1 MPGAERR
8 AAAVPGAAD
17 LVADYQGWL
26 AGEGRGS
33 ACYRNAAWA
42 FLGRWPDPAGF
53 AAEPLD
59 RQLALG
65 AAQRPF
71 LTYLTLHGRCRPG
84 WGYLAHRKIGGLLA
98 AARRSPLADDVA
110 RFTAAATDLDYSG
123 HIIKRAAERV
133 AVRLLI
139 QTGRPLTELTGA
151 DLDALAA
158 AFRACAQDK
167 DNTSSWANDRG
178 LVCAAHRV
186 LFHLSV
192 LAHPPEDPRRR
203 PGLGGHY
210 SGVAE
215 PLRELLLDYCTQA
228 AATRA
233 PSTVKSIASHLAGF
247 GRFLSRAEPPLSDLA
262 GLDRRTHIEPW
273 LAALANARHPDG
285 RGHSIGH
292 QRGQILA
299 VRQFLA
305 DITEW
310 GWPAAPARPLIFA
323 RDVPPAPHPLPRYL
337 PPDVDRRLH
346 TALEQVSTSGPSQL
360 ARLHAD
366 ALLLIRATGLRLGEL
381 RDLELDCVHEIDGH
395 GAWLKVPL
403 GKLATERM
411 VPLDDEALVVLD
423 RIAARRTPG
432 RALPHPRTARPTEFL
447 LAYQGRRV
455 SAHALREELA
465 RTAQRADLGKITP
478 HALRHTYATAL
489 VNAGVSLQALM
500 QLLGHVSA
508 AMSLRYGQLFDTTV
522 RAEYERALTQ
532 AKAALTA
539 DQTAGPAATTGGT
552 AGTPFP
558 AGPLA
563 GAPLP
568 LADITGGADWRD
580 TPTIKSR
587 LAGGFC
593 LRAPAQ
599 GSCAYANICEH
610 CPNFRTDAGF
620 LAVLGAQHAD
630 AAALAADAAARGW
643 NDEAAR
649 HRRLADRLDQLI
661 TQAEQP

>member
-1 MPGAERR
+1 VDSSVPGPERR
-8 AAAVPGAAD
+8 AAAVPGAAA
-17 LVADYQGWL
+17 LVADYAGWL
-26 AGEGRGS
+26 AADGRGS
-33 ACYRNAAWA
+33 ACYRDAAWA
-42 FLGRWPDPAGF
+42 FLGRWNDPAAF
-53 AAEPLD
+53 AAEPLAV
-59 RQLALG
+59 RQALTSS
-65 AAQRPF
+65 QRPF
-71 LTYLTLHGRCRPG
+71 LTYLMLHRRCRPG
-84 WGYLAHRKIGGLLA
+84 YDYLAHRKIGGLLA
-98 AARRSPLADDVA
+98 AAQRSPLASDIA

-123 HIIKRAAERV
+123 HIVKRAAERV
-133 AVRLLI
+133 ALRLLI
-139 QTGRPLTELTGA
+139 QTGRPLAELAGT
-151 DLDALAA
+151 DVNALAA
-158 AFRACAQDK
+158 AFRACAEAK
-167 DNTSSWANDRG
+167 GNASSWANDRG
-178 LVCAAHRV
+178 LVCTTHRV
-186 LFHLSV
+186 LFHLGV
-192 LAHPPEDPRRR
+192 LARPPEDPRRR

-215 PLRELLLDYCTQA
+215 PLRGLLLAYCAQA

-233 PSTVKSIASHLAGF
+233 PATVKAIASHLAGF
-247 GRFLSRAEPPLSDLA
+247 GRFLSACRPPLTDLA
-262 GLDRRTHIEPW
+262 VLDRRAHIEPW
-273 LAALANARHPDG
+273 LACLATARHPDG
-285 RGHSIGH
+285 RPYSVGHR
-292 QRGQILA
+292 RGQILT

-310 GWPAAPARPLIFA
+310 GWPVAPARPLIFA
-323 RDVPPAPHPLPRYL
+323 RDIPQAPHPLPRYL
-337 PPDVDRRLH
+337 PPDADRRLLA
-346 TALEQVSTSGPSQL
+346 ALEELSTSGSSAL

-366 ALLLIRATGLRLGEL
+366 ALLLTRATGLRLGEL
-381 RDLELDCVHEIDGH
+381 RDLELDCVHQIDGH

-411 VPLDDEALVVLD
+411 VPLDHETLIVLD

-447 LAYQGRRV
+447 LVHQGRRV
-455 SAHALREELA
+455 SAQALREQLA
-465 RTAQRADLGKITP
+465 RTADTIGLPKINP

-508 AMSLRYGQLFDTTV
+508 AMSLRYGRLFDTTV

-532 AKAALTA
+532 AKAAL
-539 DQTAGPAATTGGT
+539 AATPPPGPPATGPT
-552 AGTPFP
+552 VI
-558 AGPLA
+558 
-563 GAPLP
+563 GAPLS
-568 LADITGGADWRD
+568 LADITGGRDWRD

-610 CPNFRTDAGF
+610 CPNYRTDAGF
-620 LAVLGAQHAD
+620 LAVLSAQHAD

-643 NDEAAR
+643 NDEANR

-661 TQAEQP
+661 SQADQQP